1 MISLKYFLPTGFSLL
16 LGWFLLPDTDANTNE
31 KKDKF
36 LYKKHSSTRVLNHN
50 TPTKTKS
57 TSENHISKN
66 IPTIDSMMAFAPVI
80 DTPRYKSTRFP
91 TFRPKDRLSDPL
103 SSGSGGGHPFGFKRY
118 INTDI
123 QYFPDSLGGGYYFN
137 EIINGKNR
145 YRPASKLTIQ
155 EMSALRQREAEQKL
169 LRDLAMGENAESAT
183 SGRGLIPKIP
193 VESKWFDRIFGGNAV
208 EFKPVGFVNMD
219 FGVQYQRVAN
229 PALPIRQQRN
239 TNFNF
244 DPHANLSLV
253 GKVGEKLRVNG
264 NFDTKASFQFENQF
278 KLEYKGFEE
287 DIIRKIE
294 FGNVS
299 FALPTT
305 LIQGAQNLFG
315 VTTELQFGRLKL
327 RSVFSNQ
334 RARAEAI
341 TLKGGNQRRNF
352 DIVCGDYEDN
362 RHFFLGQFFRN
373 NYERSLRTLPMIT
386 SGVQVTRLEVYVTN
400 RTNNTADLRNIVAY
414 LDLGEPQPSRT
425 TLNNNT
431 TNLATRN
438 DANNLFNV
446 VGGFL
451 NADNAT
457 TELQG
462 VGFTNGTDFTV
473 LRASKKLQPSE
484 FVFNPQLGT
493 LSLLTPLRND
503 EILAVAFE
511 YTLNGQNYKVGE
523 LTDDY
528 ANRDAN
534 QLVRLKMLRPPSIRL
549 DMPTWNLMM
558 KNVYSLNAT
567 QLTRNNFL
575 LRIIYKDDLT
585 GIDNPT
591 LQEGVRMKDQALLRV
606 MGLDK
611 LNPQND
617 PQPDGNF
624 DFVEG
629 VTVDTRNGKIYFP
642 VLEPFGSN
650 LIGNANWQNDT
661 EQLKFDPLNET
672 GLINKY
678 VFDRLYNSTKAD
690 ALQTSDKNKFFISGN
705 FEGNSASDVT
715 LPGINISPGSVKVTA
730 GGIPLQEGAQF
741 TVDYATGKV
750 QVTDQAVLNSGKDI
764 KIDYEKADLFNFQTR
779 RMFGTRAEYEFNKD
793 FIIGGTLLSL
803 SERPVITRVNTGEE
817 PVNNTMLGFDVTYN
831 TKSRFLT
838 RLVDKLPFIQTKEES
853 SFNFYGE
860 FAQLFPAGSNLS
872 GKISYIDDFEGTR
885 TAFNLGRA
893 PQIAWKLGA
902 TPQLFPEAI
911 SLDINYGF
919 RRAKMSWYNVD
930 NLFYRD
936 GTAGGTKPANIDIKN
951 HYARAVIPQEVFK
964 NRQRLQIQT
973 NETIFDV
980 GFFPEER
987 GSYNYNPDL
996 TSEGLLKNPRQNW
1009 GAITRG
1015 IASDI
1020 DFDNQNMEYVE
1031 FWLMDPFLSGNNGKV
1046 LDGRLNQNNT
1056 TGGDIYL
1063 QLGNISEDVMPDGKH
1078 AFENGLPV
1086 QGANATNATQ
1096 NTWGFVTNQQYLN
1109 NAFDNDPNNRVNQD
1123 VGWDGLKDADEATFG
1138 SFQNFVNAINTTVT
1152 NPVARANLLV
1162 DVSGDNFKY
1171 YLGADLDG
1179 ANAQIVERYK
1189 NFNGYDNN
1197 SPITSATGGFTPSS
1211 STTPDNEDL
1220 NNDNT
1225 ISNLEGY
1232 YQYKISIN
1240 PANLQVGSKYIID
1253 QVSNEIDGEKVSW
1266 YLFRIPIR
1274 TFDQK
1279 VGAIDG
1285 FKSIRYLRMV
1295 LTNFQQ
1301 PAVLRFAQYQF
1312 VATQWRRF
1320 TGDLND
1326 KTFGLPIEPYD
1337 AKFNVSVINIEENG
1351 SVEQGVTPYTLP
1363 PGAIRDR
1370 DVTNI
1375 NNRQINEQS
1384 MRLCVD
1390 GLRDR
1395 DARAVFRNYS
1405 LDLLSYK
1412 RVRAYI
1418 HASSTNAKD
1427 GELSAFV
1434 RLGTDFT
1441 DNYYEI
1447 EVPLYMTPEGT
1458 TLDTKIWLEKNWIDV
1473 EFKQLT
1479 QTKVERNLS
1488 GQSVVIPFSRIID
1501 GLDGNKYRITVVG
1514 NPDISAVQVSMI
1526 GVRNPDQAIFGQND
1540 DKLPKSVC
1548 IWIDEFRITDFD
1560 QTAGWAVLARAGLK
1574 LADFAQINASMSY
1587 TTFGF
1592 GTISQRISERTRK
1605 TTLTYDITA
1614 TVALDKFLP
1623 KTWGIKLPLFLGYER
1638 RRITPRYN
1646 PLDPD
1651 VELASSLEGIADQ
1664 SKRDEYR
1671 KLVEENFSRKSINF
1685 TNVRKVRMKPDK
1697 IPLPFDIENFA
1708 FTWLYTEENRTDIN
1722 TAQYLNTNEKW
1733 AIAYTYAPNLK
1744 PWEPFK
1750 NAKAKWLNKSAFTWL
1765 KEFNLGLLPSNI
1777 SVRGDIDRRFTK
1789 TLFRAA
1795 DRTTN
1800 GVAPLYQKTYTFAR
1814 VYNMQWSLTKNLSLN
1829 YTANALAIID
1839 EPIGEINTREKQD
1852 SIWTNIKNLGRMKN
1866 YTQQIQLTYKVPLD
1880 KFPIL
1885 NWMSADAGYNVNY
1898 NWIAGAARP
1907 APNVLGQADTLGNI
1921 INNSRDRTL
1930 RGSLDFSKLYK
1941 KSRLLKE
1948 LENPT
1953 APKKDKD
1960 KKKDEKKDGVKD
1972 SLKKKEKDYYMLKLA
1987 LRPLLMLKKLRF
1999 NYTMTEQTVLPGFK
2013 PTPKYFGASD
2023 DASNAPGW
2031 DFVLGGQNGEDLKNN
2046 VIQNNW
2052 LATSS
2057 FITSPLTQTKRENLT
2072 ITAELEPAP
2081 DFKIQI
2087 DVKRTRQ
2094 ANYSELFRFNQN
2106 GQIESQNPARTG
2118 SYSVSII
2125 AFNTAFIGSNTGLE
2139 SDLFNKFQENRNIIR
2154 DRLKLLNPNAGEYGL
2169 NSQDVL
2175 IPAFLATYT
2184 GNSPNSQNPSPF
2196 PKLPLPNWRIDYT
2209 GLTKMDIFKKIF
2221 QSVSLNHSYN
2231 ANYTVNNYTSSL
2243 EYKSNAIGLNTSE
2256 TDYPIPN
2263 QLNAEGNFVPVY
2275 VVGQVT
2281 INEKFAPLIG
2291 VNIRTKSGVTVR
2303 MDYNRDRDLSLNLS
2317 NAQLA
2322 EMHNKSI
2329 VFGFAFTKKNLKLPF
2344 RDADRKPIILPND
2357 INMRCD
2363 FTIRDTKTIQRKL
2376 DQPSVITAG
2385 NTNFQIRP
2393 SIDYQF
2399 NPQLNLA
2406 IYFDYS
2412 INTPQISSSF
2422 QRVSNTGGVQL
2433 RYNITQ

>member
-1 MISLKYFLPTGFSLL
+1 MIFLKYLLPTSLSLL
-16 LGWFLLPDTDANTNE
+16 LGWVLLPDSPPAPKGGVNTVISSPFKS
-31 KKDKF
+31 KKDF
-36 LYKKHSSTRVLNHN
+36 VSSPFGGGGGFGFV
-50 TPTKTKS
+50 
-57 TSENHISKN
+57 
-66 IPTIDSMMAFAPVI
+66 V
-80 DTPRYKSTRFP
+80 DTPYYRSNVFP
-91 TFRPKDRLSDPL
+91 AFRPRDRASDPL
-103 SSGSGGGHPFGFKRY
+103 SAGSSGGHPFGFKKY

-123 QYFPDSLGGGYYFN
+123 KYFPDSLGGKYFIE

-145 YRPASKLTIQ
+145 YRPFSQLSMQ
-155 EMSALRQREAEQKL
+155 EMSALRQRETENKI
-169 LRDLAMGENAESAT
+169 LRDLVLGENAESAT
-183 SGRGLIPKIP
+183 SGRNLIPKIP
-193 VESKWFDRIFGGNAV
+193 VESRWFDRIFGGNAV

-315 VTTELQFGRLKL
+315 ATTELQFGRLKV

-334 RARAEAI
+334 RARSEAI

-352 DIVCGDYEDN
+352 EIPCGDYEEN
-362 RHFFLGQFFRN
+362 RHFFLAQFFRN
-373 NYERSLRTLPMIT
+373 NYERSLRTLPLIT

-400 RTNNTADLRNIVAY
+400 RTNNASDLRNIVAY
-414 LDLGEPQPSRT
+414 LDLGEAQPFR
-425 TLNNNT
+425 NNFNT
-431 TNLATRN
+431 NPTNTSPRN
-438 DANNLFNV
+438 NANGLFTAVN
-446 VGGFL
+446 GIL
-451 NADNAT
+451 DADNAT
-457 TELQG
+457 TALQSQ
-462 VGFTNGTDFTV
+462 VGLTNGTDFTV
-473 LRASKKLQPSE
+473 LRASKKLLPTE
-484 FVFNPQLGT
+484 YVFNPQLGT
-493 LSLLTPLRND
+493 VSLLTPLRND

-511 YTLNGQNYKVGE
+511 YTINGQNYKVGE

-528 ANRDAN
+528 ANREAS
-534 QLVRLKMLRPPSIRL
+534 QLIRLKMLRPPSIRL

-591 LQEGVRMKDQALLRV
+591 LQEGVRMKDQPLLRV
-606 MGLDK
+606 MGLDN

-650 LIGNANWQNDT
+650 LIGNANWNA
-661 EQLKFDPLNET
+661 EPNQLKFDPLSET
-672 GLINKY
+672 GFINKY

-705 FEGNSASDVT
+705 FEGSSASDVT

-730 GGIPLQEGAQF
+730 GGIPLQEGSQF

-750 QVTDQAVLNSGKDI
+750 QVTDPAILNSGKDI
-764 KIDYEKADLFNFQTR
+764 KIDFEKADLFNFQTR
-779 RMFGTRAEYEFNKD
+779 RLFGTRAEYEFNKD
-793 FIIGGTLLSL
+793 FVIGSTIMSL

-817 PVNNTMLGFDVTYN
+817 PINNTMLGFDITYN
-831 TKSRFLT
+831 SKPRFLT
-838 RLVDKLPFIQTKEES
+838 RWVDKLPFIQTKEAS
-853 SFNFYGE
+853 AFNFYGE
-860 FAQLFPAGSNLS
+860 YAQLFPRGSNLS
-872 GKISYIDDFEGTR
+872 GKVSYIDDFEGTR
-885 TAFNLGRA
+885 TSFNLGRA
-893 PQIAWKLGA
+893 PQLTWKLGS

-911 SLDINYGF
+911 NNQLNYGF

-936 GTAGGTKPANIDIKN
+936 GAGGTKPANIDIKN
-951 HYARAVIPQEVFK
+951 HYARPVAPQEVFK
-964 NRQRLQIQT
+964 GRDRLQIQT

-987 GSYNYNPDL
+987 GTYNYNPDL

-1015 IASDI
+1015 ISSDI
-1020 DFDNQNMEYVE
+1020 DFDNQNMEYLE
-1031 FWLMDPFLSGNNGKV
+1031 FWMLDPFIAGNNGRV

-1056 TGGDIYL
+1056 TGGDIFIH
-1063 QLGNISEDVMPDGKH
+1063 LGNVSEDVVPDGKH
-1078 AFENGLPV
+1078 AFENGLPGS
-1086 QGANATNATQ
+1086 GANAGNASQ
-1096 NTWGFVTNQQYLN
+1096 SVWGFVTNQQYVN
-1109 NAFDNDPNNRVNQD
+1109 NAFDSDPNNRTNQD
-1123 VGWDGLKDADEATFG
+1123 VGWDGLKDADEASFG
-1138 SFQNFVNAINTTVT
+1138 SFQNFVNAVNTTVT
-1152 NPVARANLLV
+1152 NPIARANLLA
-1162 DVSGDNFKY
+1162 DISGDNFRY
-1171 YLGADLDG
+1171 YLGGDLDG

-1211 STTPDNEDL
+1211 STFPDNEDL

-1225 ISNLEGY
+1225 ISNIEGY

-1240 PANLQVGSKYIID
+1240 PSNLAVGNKYIID
-1253 QVSNEIDGEKVSW
+1253 QSVFRTDDGENVTW

-1274 TFDQK
+1274 NFDQK
-1279 VGAIDG
+1279 IGAIDG
-1285 FKSIRYLRMV
+1285 FKSIRYMRMV

-1301 PAVLRFAQYQF
+1301 PAVLRFAQYQL

-1337 AKFNVSVINIEENG
+1337 AKFNVSVVNIEENG
-1351 SVEQGVTPYTLP
+1351 NPGADITPYKLP
-1363 PGAIRDR
+1363 PGVIRDR
-1370 DVTNI
+1370 DVSNI

-1384 MRLCVD
+1384 MRLCVEN
-1390 GLRDR
+1390 LRDR

-1418 HASSTNAKD
+1418 HAASDNARD
-1427 GELSAFV
+1427 GELTAFV

-1447 EVPLYMTPEGT
+1447 EVPLYLTRQGTQNAEG
-1458 TLDTKIWLEKNWIDV
+1458 IWIEKNWIDV
-1473 EFKQLT
+1473 EFLQLT
-1479 QTKVERNLS
+1479 RTKVERNLA

-1514 NPDISAVQVSMI
+1514 NPDLSAVQTSMI
-1526 GVRNPDQAIFGQND
+1526 GVRNPDQSIFNQND

-1548 IWIDEFRITDFD
+1548 IWINEFRITDFD
-1560 QTAGWAVLARAGLK
+1560 QTAGWAVLARVGLK
-1574 LADFAQINASMSY
+1574 LADLAQINASMTY

-1592 GTISQRISERTRK
+1592 GTINQRISERTRK
-1605 TTLTYDITA
+1605 TTFSYDITA
-1614 TVALDKFLP
+1614 NVALDKFFP
-1623 KTWGIKLPLFLGYER
+1623 KNWGIKLPMFLGYER
-1638 RRITPRYN
+1638 RRITPRFN

-1651 VELASSLEGIADQ
+1651 VELVNSLEGIADAG
-1664 SKRDEYR
+1664 KRDEYR
-1671 KLVEENFSRKSINF
+1671 RLVEENFSRRSINF

-1697 IPLPFDIENFA
+1697 IPLPIDIENFA
-1708 FTWLYTEENRTDIN
+1708 FTWLYTEENRSDIN
-1722 TAQYLNTNEKW
+1722 TAQYLNTTEKY
-1733 AIAYTYAPNLK
+1733 AIAYTYAPNVK

-1750 NAKAKWLNKSAFTWL
+1750 NMQAKWINKPAFAWL
-1765 KEFNLGLLPSNI
+1765 KEFNLGLLPSSVN
-1777 SVRGDIDRRFTK
+1777 VRGDIDRRFTK

-1800 GVAPLYQKTYTFAR
+1800 GVAPLFQKTYTFTRNYAL
-1814 VYNMQWSLTKNLSLN
+1814 QWNFTKNLALN

-1852 SIWTNIKNLGRMKN
+1852 SIFTNIRNLGRMKN
-1866 YTQQIQLTYKVPLD
+1866 YTQQIGVTYKVPLD
-1880 KFPIL
+1880 KIPML
-1885 NWMSADAGYNVNY
+1885 NWATADIGYNVNY
-1898 NWIAGAARP
+1898 NWVAGAVRP
-1907 APNVLGQADTLGNI
+1907 APGVLGQADTLGNM
-1921 INNSRDRTL
+1921 INNSRERTL
-1930 RGSLDFSKLYK
+1930 RGNLDFSKLYK

-1953 APKKDKD
+1953 APKKKDPKKED
-1960 KKKDEKKDGVKD
+1960 KKDPKKDT
-1972 SLKKKEKDYYMLKLA
+1972 LKKKERDYYMLKLA
-1987 LRPLLMLKKLRF
+1987 LRPLLMLKRIRF
-1999 NYTMTEQTVLPGFK
+1999 NYSLTEQTVLPGFK
-2013 PTPKYFGASD
+2013 PTPKYFGTSD

-2031 DFVLGGQNGEDLKNN
+2031 DFVVGGQNGEALKND

-2052 LATSS
+2052 LASSS
-2057 FITSPLTQTKRENLT
+2057 FLTTPLTQAQRENLT

-2081 DFKIQI
+2081 DFKIQVDI
-2087 DVKRTRQ
+2087 RRTRQ
-2094 ANYSELFRFNQN
+2094 ANYSELFRFNQS
-2106 GQIESQNPARTG
+2106 GQIESQNPTRTG
-2118 SYSVSII
+2118 SYSTSII
-2125 AFNTAFIGSNTGLE
+2125 AFGTAFNGSNKSLE
-2139 SDLFNKFQENRNIIR
+2139 SELFNQFQTNRTAIR
-2154 DRLKLLNPNAGEYGL
+2154 DRLKLLNTNTGEYGI

-2184 GNSPNSQNPSPF
+2184 GTSTDKQNLSPF
-2196 PKLPLPNWRIDYT
+2196 PRIPLPNWRIDYT
-2209 GLTKMDIFKKIF
+2209 GLTKMDFFKKIF
-2221 QSVSLNHSYN
+2221 QSVTINHSYA
-2231 ANYTVNNYTSSL
+2231 ANFTVNNYTSSL
-2243 EYKSNAIGLNTSE
+2243 EYKSNQISLANNE
-2256 TDYPIPN
+2256 TNYLVPN
-2263 QLNAEGNFVPVY
+2263 VLNADGQFIPVY
-2275 VVGQVT
+2275 VISQIT

-2291 VNIRTKSGVTVR
+2291 VNVRTKTGMTLR
-2303 MDYNRDRDLSLNLS
+2303 LDYNRDRDLSLNLS

-2329 VFGFAFTKKNLKLPF
+2329 VFGFAYMKKGLKLPF
-2344 RDADRKPIILPND
+2344 KDANRKPIILPND
-2357 INMRCD
+2357 INFRCD
-2363 FTIRDTKTIQRKL
+2363 FTIRETKTIQRKL

-2399 NPQLNLA
+2399 NTQLNLA

-2422 QRVSNTGGVQL
+2422 QRVSNTGGIQL
-2433 RYNITQ
+2433 RYNLTQ